1 MRFTRIIPTIVLLL
15 CLSLLTS
22 GCLSGAAGGSREQKR
37 TIRIAY
43 LPITHALPL
52 FAAKE
57 YGADDMQIELV
68 KYGSWPELMDALNTG
83 KVDGALVLIELAVKA
98 REQGIDLKA
107 AALGHKDGN
116 VIITAQGIHD
126 VSDLRGTTFAIP
138 HKQSSH
144 KLLLDQLLA
153 GNGMSENDLQV
164 VELSPPEMPAALAQ
178 GQISGY
184 CVAEPFGA
192 KSVIMGTGKVFAR
205 SEDLWQDSLCCALVF
220 NGDFLRKHRGM
231 ARDFVHGYQ
240 SAGERLTNEPTEQQ
254 RIAAK
259 YLKAKEKVLALSLE
273 WISYQDLVIHEPA
286 YDELIRRMKQAK
298 LIEEVPSYADFV
310 DNSLLD

>member
-1 MRFTRIIPTIVLLL
+1 
-15 CLSLLTS
+15 
-22 GCLSGAAGGSREQKR
+22 
-37 TIRIAY
+37 
-43 LPITHALPL
+43 
-52 FAAKE
+52 
-57 YGADDMQIELV
+57 
-68 KYGSWPELMDALNTG
+68 
-83 KVDGALVLIELAVKA
+83 
-98 REQGIDLKA
+98 
-107 AALGHKDGN
+107 
-116 VIITAQGIHD
+116 
-126 VSDLRGTTFAIP
+126 
-138 HKQSSH
+138 
-144 KLLLDQLLA
+144 
-153 GNGMSENDLQV
+153 MSENDLQV